1 MRKHILI
8 AVAVL
13 LISVSACT
21 QSIRYSPDE
30 IKDFPPSIQESI
42 RNNEVVVGM
51 TKLQVRYSWGG
62 PDEIIVLRPTDTGKE
77 RIEWAYK
84 KMQFFK
90 SRLIFTDDKLTEI
103 ISVEPRISR

>member
-1 MRKHILI
+1 MKKNILI
-8 AVAVL
+8 AGAVL

-21 QSIRYSPDE
+21 KNLRYSPDE
-30 IKDFPPSIQESI
+30 IKDFPPAIQESI

-62 PDEIIVLRPTDTGKE
+62 PDDIIVLSPAEGGKE
-77 RIEWAYK
+77 RIEWVYK

-90 SRLIFTDDKLTEI
+90 SRLIFVDDRLTEI
-103 ISVEPRISR
+103 ISVEPRISN